1 MAVAEE
7 RPILITGGAGFI
19 GSAVA
24 RTATARGDAVV
35 ILDALTYA
43 ACIDNLAGIADN
55 RHYAFEKG
63 DIRDRACLDR
73 IFSTYRPR
81 SVIHLAAE
89 SHVDRSI
96 DAPSAFIDTNVTGT
110 FQLLEAA
117 CAYRDQSHCPEGFRF
132 LHVSTDEVF
141 GSLGPKG
148 QFDEATPY
156 APNSPYSASKAASD
170 HLVRAWGETYGL
182 PILVSNCSNNYGP
195 YQFPEKLIPVVILAA
210 LSGQPIP
217 IYGSGSNVRDWL
229 FVDDHAVA
237 LLRILESGQS
247 GRTYAIGGNAEVSNL
262 ELVHRICG
270 LLDDRLPAGAPHAR
284 LITHVTDRPG
294 HDARYAINAT
304 RIRDELGWR
313 PSRNLEQGLALT
325 IDWYLENRG
334 WWQALQNRN
343 GVGARLGLGA

>member
-1 MAVAEE
+1 MPDLSDPQLRE
-7 RPILITGGAGFI
+7 RPPRG
-19 GSAVA
+19 
-24 RTATARGDAVV
+24 GDAVV

-313 PSRNLEQGLALT
+313 PSRNLEQGLALA